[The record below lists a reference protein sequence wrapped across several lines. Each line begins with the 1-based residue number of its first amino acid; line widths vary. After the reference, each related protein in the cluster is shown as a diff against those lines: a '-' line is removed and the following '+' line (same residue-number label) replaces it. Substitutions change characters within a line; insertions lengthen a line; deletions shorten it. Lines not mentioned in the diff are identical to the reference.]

1 MTDPSTDEY
10 TLLGLLADIRAA
22 AGDREGRLMQPELV
36 EHIRGLKANA
46 DGAALLGQAS
56 AQVMIE
62 RDRLRAD
69 KRALL
74 QGSQEQASEISRLRA
89 EVEAKDARIAELEQ
103 NLAMMGGHNAYR
115 EEKIAELEAEVNRW
129 REIQTAVAQLEGAG
143 PEWPDHGNAPLAITA
158 GYALHKMQADRLRA
172 EVEALHNRCQQ
183 AHDAI
188 LSGEDD
194 AEVMARLDFWSARK
208 GEGSEG

>member
-10 TLLGLLADIRAA
+10 TLLGLLADIRSA

-36 EHIRGLKANA
+36 EHVRKLKADA

-89 EVEAKDARIAELEQ
+89 EVEAKDARVAELES
-103 NLAMMGGHNAYR
+103 
-115 EEKIAELEAEVNRW
+115 ELSDWQQVRS
-129 REIQTAVAQLEGAG
+129 AVAEIAG
-143 PEWPDHGNAPLAITA
+143 HDPNWPDHGNAPLAITA
-158 GYALHKMQADRLRA
+158 SYAMRKQESDRLRA
-172 EVEALHNRCQQ
+172 EVEALRNRCQQ

-194 AEVMARLDFWSARK
+194 AEVLARLDFWSSAQAQAK
-208 GEGSEG
+208 GD